1 MWRALRRTLVIAG
14 VLVFADAFVLN
25 QGVIALVTALGGL
38 IGGVP
43 RALLAW
49 RSGKPTTA
57 RLRAARLFH
66 SSTLSVTTGR
76 SSQIHP
82 SPSAQRAPTREAQVQ
97 AVEGYQVQNRL
108 ASRVGRTA
116 SGSARPG
123 RDDR

>member
-66 SSTLSVTTGR
+66 SSTLSVTTG
-76 SSQIHP
+76 
-82 SPSAQRAPTREAQVQ
+82 VQ
-97 AVEGYQVQNRL
+97 ARFTRVL
-108 ASRVGRTA
+108 ALSERQPE
-116 SGSARPG
+116 RP
-123 RDDR
+123 RCRQ